1 VTTVCAPATAPG
13 RGALAVVRVTG
24 PGVRDLLESRL
35 GRILSDRLA
44 TLVDW
49 KAQSGDTL
57 DQAVATFFQG
67 PRSYTGEDLLELSLH
82 GNPLLVRQVLEDLH
96 LSGIGLAAPGEFTRR
111 AVENGKLDLSRAE
124 SVGTLVAA
132 ETEDALEASRRI
144 LSGGLQ
150 ARIGPLR
157 EALVSLSARLELE
170 VDFAEEEA
178 APGGEDLLPW
188 LERAREELSR
198 MLRAQERMQ
207 ARGHA
212 PRAVLAGAPN
222 AGKSSL
228 ANALLGEDRLLVS
241 PVAGTT
247 RDWVEVPIHTRLG
260 TVVLVDTAGLGLP
273 SDSLDAMAQFQT
285 RRALEKA
292 RLRLLVAEA
301 GRDLTKEEIA
311 LSGDGLSLVVRTKMD
326 LFREWTPDDGELGVS
341 ATSGEGLDSL
351 RERLSDLI
359 GGDRL
364 GPDEISL
371 VGQRQQQAAQGALE
385 SLSQSAERIRHRE
398 PEIAAWHARQAL
410 SSLADLVG
418 DVPPDEVLGA
428 VFSSFCIGK

>member
-1 VTTVCAPATAPG
+1 
-13 RGALAVVRVTG
+13 VVRVTG

-35 GRILSDRLA
+35 GRIPSERLA

-260 TVVLVDTAGLGLP
+260 TVVLVDTAGWACP
-273 SDSLDAMAQFQT
+273 PTA
-285 RRALEKA
+285 
-292 RLRLLVAEA
+292 
-301 GRDLTKEEIA
+301 
-311 LSGDGLSLVVRTKMD
+311 
-326 LFREWTPDDGELGVS
+326 WTPWPRSRPAARWKRRGCASWWPRRDG
-341 ATSGEGLDSL
+341 
-351 RERLSDLI
+351 I
-359 GGDRL
+359 
-364 GPDEISL
+364 
-371 VGQRQQQAAQGALE
+371 
-385 SLSQSAERIRHRE
+385 
-398 PEIAAWHARQAL
+398 
-410 SSLADLVG
+410 
-418 DVPPDEVLGA
+418 
-428 VFSSFCIGK
+428 

>member
-1 VTTVCAPATAPG
+1 M
-13 RGALAVVRVTG
+13 VRVTG

-35 GRILSDRLA
+35 GRIPSERLA

-273 SDSLDAMAQFQT
+273 SDSLDAMAQVQT

-311 LSGDGLSLVVRTKMD
+311 LSRDGLSLVVRTKMD

>member
-1 VTTVCAPATAPG
+1 MNTVCAPATAPG

-35 GRILSDRLA
+35 GRIPAQRIA

-49 KAQSGDTL
+49 KARTGDML
-57 DQAVATFFQG
+57 DQALATFFRG
-67 PRSYTGEDLLELSLH
+67 PSSYTGEDLLELSLH

-111 AVENGKLDLSRAE
+111 AVENGKMELCRAE
-124 SVGTLVAA
+124 SVGALVAA

-144 LSGGLQ
+144 LSGGLD
-150 ARIGPLR
+150 ARIVPLR
-157 EALVSLSARLELE
+157 DALVSLSARLELE

-178 APGGEDLLPW
+178 APGGEDLFPW
-188 LERAREELSR
+188 LDRAREELSR
-198 MLRAQERMQ
+198 LLQAQDRMQ

-247 RDWVEVPIHTRLG
+247 RDWVEVPVHTRLG

-273 SDSLDAMAQFQT
+273 SDSLDAMAQLHT
-285 RRALEKA
+285 RRALAQA
-292 RLRLLVAEA
+292 RMRVVVAEA
-301 GRDLTKEEIA
+301 GRDLSSEEMSI
-311 LSGDGLSLVVRTKMD
+311 SREGPSLVVRTKMD
-326 LFREWTPDDGELGVS
+326 LCRGWTPGDGEFAVS
-341 ATSGEGLDSL
+341 ATAGYGLEPL
-351 RERLSDLI
+351 RERLSDLLA
-359 GGDRL
+359 GDRL

-371 VGQRQQQAAQGALE
+371 VGQRQRQAAESALA
-385 SLSQSAERIRHRE
+385 SLSETGSRIRAHE
-398 PEIAAWHARQAL
+398 MEIAAWHARQAL
-410 SSLADLVG
+410 SALADLVG
-418 DVPPDEVLGA
+418 EVLPDEVLGA

>member
-1 VTTVCAPATAPG
+1 MTTVCAPATAPG

-24 PGVRDLLESRL
+24 PGVRDLLESKL
-35 GRILSDRLA
+35 GRITTDRLA

-49 KAQSGDTL
+49 KARTGETL
-57 DQAVATFFQG
+57 DRAVATFFQG

-96 LSGIGLAAPGEFTRR
+96 RHGIGLAAPGEFTRR

-124 SVGTLVAA
+124 SVGAIVAA

-150 ARIGPLR
+150 ARIRPLR
-157 EALVSLSARLELE
+157 AALVSLSARLELE

-188 LERAREELSR
+188 LDRAREELSR
-198 MLRAQERMQ
+198 MLQAQDRLQ

-247 RDWVEVPIHTRLG
+247 RDWVEVPVHTRLG
-260 TVVLVDTAGLGLP
+260 TVILVDTAGLGLP
-273 SDSLDAMAQFQT
+273 SDGLDAMAQIHT
-285 RRALEKA
+285 RRALAQA
-292 RLRLLVAEA
+292 RLRVLVVEA
-301 GRDLTKEEIA
+301 GRDLSPEEIA
-311 LSGDGLSLVVRTKMD
+311 LSGDGLSVVVRTKMD
-326 LFREWTPDDGELGVS
+326 LFRNWAPREGEFPVS
-341 ATSGEGLDSL
+341 ATAAEGLEPL
-351 RERLSDLI
+351 RERLSQLLA
-359 GGDRL
+359 GDRL
-364 GPDEISL
+364 GPEEISL
-371 VGQRQQQAAQGALE
+371 VGQRQRQAAQSALG
-385 SLSQSAERIRHRE
+385 SLAQTADRILAQE

-410 SSLADLVG
+410 SALADLVG
-418 DVPPDEVLGA
+418 EVPPDEVLGA

>member
-1 VTTVCAPATAPG
+1 
-13 RGALAVVRVTG
+13 VVRVTG

-35 GRILSDRLA
+35 GRIPSERLA

-273 SDSLDAMAQFQT
+273 SDSLDAMAQVQT

-311 LSGDGLSLVVRTKMD
+311 LSRDGLSLVVRTKMD